1 MKRHFILLSVAVA
14 LILGLLAA
22 PALAQD
28 RPDLLIWADRT
39 RTPPLSELATA
50 FAEEFGVTVEVQ
62 ELPMGDIR
70 ANLSVVGPTG
80 EGPDIIVAAHDW
92 IGELVLNGAVV
103 PIDLGDKA
111 ELFTP
116 GSLSLFTYNGEL
128 YGMPYA
134 AENVALVRN
143 TDLVPDAPATWDDV
157 RAITEELV
165 GSGAAGVATSFRLR
179 ISITSTRFSAPSAAT
194 SSARR
199 AAAPTI
205 RVMSALTVKAPS
217 PRPPGSK
224 AWPMTATSRRPSTTT
239 LCTRCSSVA
248 KRP

>member
-39 RTPPLSELATA
+39 RTPPLTELATA

-62 ELPMGDIR
+62 EIPLGDIR

-165 GSGAAGVATSFRLR
+165 GSGAADYGYIIQTSDFYHFHPILSAFGGY
-179 ISITSTRFSAPSAAT
+179 IFGTSGGGAYDPSDVGIDSEGAI
-194 SSARR
+194 
-199 AAAPTI
+199 AAAAWLEGMADDGYI
-205 RVMSALTVKAPS
+205 
-217 PRPPGSK
+217 PP
-224 AWPMTATSRRPSTTT
+224 AIDYDV
-239 LCTRCSSVA
+239 CTRCSSVA